1 MRTRTYICHGCFFLL
16 LYISSFSLSF
26 YLAYFVRDNNLDFEL
41 SHIYIYIILSSIF
54 LFININEAY
63 LFALFLHLS
72 FTLCACKIN
81 YFLTRVCLCINAS
94 TNTCIMEHVITRG
107 MRTLD
112 GSYFFF
118 FFFFFFFWLIR
129 SRLIISFWQ
138 IVTLL
143 LYCSNLD

>member
-1 MRTRTYICHGCFFLL
+1 MSLARACARVHTYATAASFSCYIFLL
-16 LYISSFSLSF
+16 FLSLF
-26 YLAYFVRDNNLDFEL
+26 IQHILFETTIQIL
-41 SHIYIYIILSSIF
+41 NYPIYIYIILSSTF

-118 FFFFFFFWLIR
+118 FWLIR